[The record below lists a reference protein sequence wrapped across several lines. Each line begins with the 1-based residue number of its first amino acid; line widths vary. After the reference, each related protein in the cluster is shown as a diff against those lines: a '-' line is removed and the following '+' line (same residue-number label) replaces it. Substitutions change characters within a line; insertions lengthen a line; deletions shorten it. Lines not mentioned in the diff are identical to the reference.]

1 MTAGEGK
8 HGGSSELSPR
18 AREVAEKILSNPEL
32 MTQIRA
38 SEEYF
43 DQGGPGIPWEEV
55 VARTRAKR
63 GQPPL

>member
-1 MTAGEGK
+1 MAAENTSDKNAG
-8 HGGSSELSPR
+8 LTPR
-18 AREVAEKILSNPEL
+18 AREVAEKIRSNPEL
-32 MTQIRA
+32 MAQIQA